1 MSAIP
6 VGYKQ
11 TEVGV
16 IPEDWNCSSVA
27 QIASS
32 TSNSIVGGPFGSD
45 LVSNDYVPTGVPV
58 VRGQNMGG
66 SYVAGDFVF
75 VSTLKAKKL
84 QANTAR
90 ADDIV
95 FTQRGTL
102 GQVSIVPSKPFGEYV
117 ISQSQMKLTLNRAV
131 ADTQYIYQYFSGV
144 EGQKQITQSAI
155 QTGVPHTNLGIL
167 KAYRVPLP
175 SSVVE
180 QRAIAAALSDV
191 DALLAKLD
199 QFIAKK
205 RDLKQAAMQQLLTG
219 QTRLPGFSGAW
230 EVKRLGD
237 VADPNQKWSFTGGP
251 FGSNLKFS
259 DYTDEGVR
267 IIQLQNIGDGEFHD
281 DYAIYTSAEKAVEL
295 LSCNV
300 YPGDIILSKMGDPV
314 ARACLVPST
323 DQRYL
328 MCSDGIR
335 LAVDQTRFNTK
346 FVFFQINAS
355 SFRSRA
361 ENAGTGSTRK
371 RIGLTQLRNLE
382 LTSPSLGEQTAI
394 ATVLSDMDA
403 ELAVLDARRDK
414 TRTLKQG
421 MMQELLT
428 GRIRLV

>member
-199 QFIAKK
+199 QLIAKK